1 MNEQTPFWMKGA
13 KAETPYVGPSMSGK
27 THLLKRVV
35 DALPV
40 GPAVSQAEAE
50 AVDCNGVVVATATVE
65 VLPPE
70 ALACINVQGIA
81 ISTATQLK
89 AEFRIAFG
97 DAASVLTEAATVQ
110 VTDVDQT
117 AEMSK
122 AKALRLRLK
131 AIRCDVEN
139 VRKTQKADSLLRGKA
154 IDGAANAL
162 KGVIEPA
169 EAWLL
174 EQEQFAER
182 ADKLR
187 RGQLHDQRLD
197 ALRPFVDVLI
207 YCQGVAVEDLTP
219 EAFDAFLEGAKMQA
233 QVRAETERSEAEAL
247 RVQEAARVQ
256 RELDNET
263 ERLRL
268 KAENDRLQAE
278 QATKDAAAA
287 VERKAAADKQ
297 AAVDAENKRLRDEA
311 EKTKKEEADRLAEVE
326 RQRLAKVAADKA
338 EAARLAEIE
347 RKAASAP
354 DMEKVLAFVAAVRAV
369 PIPQMTSEA
378 GSKFIYTM
386 DYRLKLFA
394 DGIIES
400 AKANM

>member
-1 MNEQTPFWMKGA
+1 MNEKTLFWMKGA
-13 KAETPYVGPSMSGK
+13 KSATPVAA
-27 THLLKRVV
+27 
-35 DALPV
+35 ALPI

-50 AVDCNGVVVATATVE
+50 YGGPGPAEAVDCAGVVVATATVE

-70 ALACINVQGIA
+70 ALACINVTGIA
-81 ISTATQLK
+81 LSTATQLK
-89 AEFRIAFG
+89 AEFRTAFG

-110 VTDVDQT
+110 VTDAGQT
-117 AEMSK
+117 AEMAK

-182 ADKLR
+182 AEQKR
-187 RGQLHDQRLD
+187 ID
-197 ALRPFVDVLI
+197 ALREERRAALAPFIDPSAPPSGVDLA
-207 YCQGVAVEDLTP
+207 YLS
-219 EAFDAFLEGAKMQA
+219 FDVWESLLEGAKLNA
-233 QVRAETERSEAEAL
+233 QHRAEIAKREEQARIEREEADRA
-247 RVQEAARVQ
+247 
-256 RELDNET
+256 

-268 KAENDRLQAE
+268 AQENEQLRKERAE
-278 QATKDAAAA
+278 KDAAAEI
-287 VERKAAADKQ
+287 ERKAAAEKQ

-311 EKTKKEEADRLAEVE
+311 EKAQRAERERLYKAECE
-326 RQRLAKVAADKA
+326 RADKERA
-338 EAARLAEIE
+338 ERVEAARLAEEE

-354 DMEKVLAFVAAVRAV
+354 DKEKALAYVAELRLL
-369 PIPQMTSEA
+369 PIPVMATEA
-378 GSKFIYTM
+378 GKEFSKTM
-386 DYRLKLFA
+386 FVSVNEFANRIEKAANERL
-394 DGIIES
+394 
-400 AKANM
+400 

>member
-1 MNEQTPFWMKGA
+1 MNNKPFWMKN
-13 KAETPYVGPSMSGK
+13 PPM
-27 THLLKRVV
+27 
-35 DALPV
+35 DALTAKPKPLPL

-50 AVDCNGVVVATATVE
+50 AVVVATAVE

-81 ISTATQLK
+81 VSTAAQLK
-89 AEFRIAFG
+89 TEFRIAFG

-117 AEMSK
+117 AEMAK

-139 VRKTQKADSLLRGKA
+139 VRKVQKADSLLRGRA

-187 RGQLHDQRLD
+187 RQKLHDQRCE
-197 ALRPFVDVLI
+197 ALEPFVDVAM
-207 YCQGVAVEDLTP
+207 YCQGVTVEDLTP
-219 EAFDAFLEGAKMQA
+219 EAFDAFLDGAKIQA
-233 QVRAETERSEAEAL
+233 QARAETERTEAEARRL
-247 RVQEAARVQ
+247 EDEARKAKEIEDEAERK
-256 RELDNET
+256 RLAAEN
-263 ERLRL
+263 ERLR
-268 KAENDRLQAE
+268 KE
-278 QATKDAAAA
+278 QADKDAAAE
-287 VERKAAADKQ
+287 VERKAAAAKQ
-297 AAVDAENKRLRDEA
+297 AEVDAENKRLRDEA
-311 EKTKKEEADRLAEVE
+311 DKAKKDEADRLYKAECE
-326 RQRLAKVAADKA
+326 RIDKERA
-338 EAARLAEIE
+338 ERVEAARLAEIE

-369 PIPQMTSEA
+369 PVPQMTSEA
-378 GSKFIYTM
+378 GKKFISTM